1 MSDPSLS
8 DDELEEVEVVEES
21 DPGALQPFFSDD
33 QMADAFN
40 DLGPDETDETVEP
53 DVEPDDDGF
62 DDDDD
67 DGFDDDE
74 PSSEPAPAP
83 APSPEPAPIAA
94 SDDVLEFDGRS
105 YLRSD
110 VEAQLAWASG
120 LTPQQ
125 VARIAQVIEE
135 EQQQLQQ
142 PQQQAPQQQ
151 QPVQGFDIEDTVD
164 PDLARYMSEQFA
176 TQQAEIEQLKAQ
188 QYAVYQQEQA
198 REEQVLTESFMVKRQ
213 EIADR
218 YQLSELEVQALTTT
232 MENSNIITFLA
243 EQMGIANPDE
253 LFDRA
258 YEQTYWTVPA
268 FRDRTIQSQTADAV
282 EAEREQ
288 TQKVADRKARA
299 GALTG
304 GGGGTPS
311 SLKPAAPVPATAAD
325 RQKMLVDGFAKAMA
339 EGR

>member
-8 DDELEEVEVVEES
+8 DDVEEEVVVVEES

-40 DLGPDETDETVEP
+40 DLGPDEPDDTEP
-53 DVEPDDDGF
+53 DVDPVDDGF
-62 DDDDD
+62 NDDDD
-67 DGFDDDE
+67 DGFDDDDE
-74 PSSEPAPAP
+74 PVEDPTPP
-83 APSPEPAPIAA
+83 PVAA
-94 SDDVLEFDGRS
+94 STGDVLEFGGRS

-120 LTPQQ
+120 LTPEQ
-125 VARIAQVIEE
+125 VARIAQAIEYD
-135 EQQQLQQ
+135 
-142 PQQQAPQQQ
+142 QQAPQQQ
-151 QPVQGFDIEDTVD
+151 QAQQEAQPQPVQGFDIEDTVD

-198 REEQVLTESFMVKRQ
+198 REEQVLTESFTVKRQ
-213 EIADR
+213 EIAER

-243 EQMGIANPDE
+243 EQMGLGNPDE

>member
-8 DDELEEVEVVEES
+8 DDVEEEVEVVEES

-40 DLGPDETDETVEP
+40 DLGPDEPDDTEP
-53 DVEPDDDGF
+53 EVDPVDDGF
-62 DDDDD
+62 NDDDDD
-67 DGFDDDE
+67 DGFDDDDE
-74 PSSEPAPAP
+74 PVEPVEDPT
-83 APSPEPAPIAA
+83 PEPVAA
-94 SDDVLEFDGRS
+94 STGDVLEFGGRS

-120 LTPQQ
+120 LTPEQ
-125 VARIAQVIEE
+125 VARIAQAIEYD
-135 EQQQLQQ
+135 
-142 PQQQAPQQQ
+142 QQAPQQQ
-151 QPVQGFDIEDTVD
+151 QQAPQPQPQPVQGFDIEDTVD

-198 REEQVLTESFMVKRQ
+198 REELTLTESFVVKRQ

-243 EQMGIANPDE
+243 EQMGIADPDA

-268 FRDRTIQSQTADAV
+268 FRDRTIQSQTANAV

>member
-8 DDELEEVEVVEES
+8 DDVEEEVEVVEES

-40 DLGPDETDETVEP
+40 DLGPDEPDDTEP
-53 DVEPDDDGF
+53 EVDPVDDGF
-62 DDDDD
+62 NDDDDD
-67 DGFDDDE
+67 DGFDDDDE
-74 PSSEPAPAP
+74 PVEPVEDPT
-83 APSPEPAPIAA
+83 PEPVAA
-94 SDDVLEFDGRS
+94 STGDVLEFGGRS

-120 LTPQQ
+120 LTPEQ
-125 VARIAQVIEE
+125 VARIAQAIEYD
-135 EQQQLQQ
+135 
-142 PQQQAPQQQ
+142 QQAPQQQ
-151 QPVQGFDIEDTVD
+151 QQAPQPQPQPVQGFDIEDTVD

-198 REEQVLTESFMVKRQ
+198 REEQTLTESFVEKRQ

-243 EQMGIANPDE
+243 EQMGIADPDA

-268 FRDRTIQSQTADAV
+268 FRDRTIQSQTANAV

>member
-8 DDELEEVEVVEES
+8 DDDVEEEVEVVEES

-40 DLGPDETDETVEP
+40 DLGPDEPDAEPEVDPVDDGFTD
-53 DVEPDDDGF
+53 DDDDGF

-67 DGFDDDE
+67 DDE
-74 PSSEPAPAP
+74 PVEDPTPP
-83 APSPEPAPIAA
+83 PVAA
-94 SDDVLEFDGRS
+94 STGDVLEFGGRS

-120 LTPQQ
+120 LTPEQ
-125 VARIAQVIEE
+125 VARIAQAIEYD
-135 EQQQLQQ
+135 
-142 PQQQAPQQQ
+142 QQAPQQQ
-151 QPVQGFDIEDTVD
+151 QQAPQPQPVQGFDIEDTVD

-198 REEQVLTESFMVKRQ
+198 REEQTLTESFTVKRQ

-243 EQMGIANPDE
+243 EQMGIADPDA

>member
-8 DDELEEVEVVEES
+8 DDVEEEEEVVVEES

-40 DLGPDETDETVEP
+40 DLGPDDSDETVEP
-53 DVEPDDDGF
+53 DVDPDDDGF
-62 DDDDD
+62 DDDDDD

-74 PSSEPAPAP
+74 PVADPT
-83 APSPEPAPIAA
+83 PEPVAA
-94 SDDVLEFDGRS
+94 TTGDVLEFGGRS

-120 LTPQQ
+120 LTPEQ
-125 VARIAQVIEE
+125 VARIAQAIEYD
-135 EQQQLQQ
+135 
-142 PQQQAPQQQ
+142 QQAPQQQ
-151 QPVQGFDIEDTVD
+151 QQQAPQPQPQPVQGFDIEDTVD
-164 PDLARYMSEQFA
+164 PDLARYMEGQFA

-243 EQMGIANPDE
+243 EQMGIANPDA

-268 FRDRTIQSQTADAV
+268 FRDRTIQSETAHAV